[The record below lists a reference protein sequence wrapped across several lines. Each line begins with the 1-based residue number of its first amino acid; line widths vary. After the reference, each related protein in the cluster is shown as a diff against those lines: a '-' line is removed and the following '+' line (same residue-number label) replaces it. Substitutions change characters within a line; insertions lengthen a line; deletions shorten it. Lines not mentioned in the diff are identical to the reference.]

1 MHHIKSEGLYYTGQE
16 EVMKIVKMS
25 EVSKT
30 PAVNPLFTGPDVTRQ
45 VLVPDSKEFNL
56 NIVNFGK
63 GVRNKFHTHDSEQIL
78 IVTAGKGIVATEE
91 EERFVTPGDVILFSA
106 GEKHWHGATED
117 SEFSHLYVTR
127 VGTVLTQLED

>member
-1 MHHIKSEGLYYTGQE
+1 
-16 EVMKIVKMS
+16 MKIVKMS

-30 PAVNPLFTGPDVTRQ
+30 PAVNPLFTGRDVTRQ
-45 VLVPDSKEFNL
+45 VLVPDSKEFNV

-63 GVRNKFHTHDSEQIL
+63 GVRNKFHAHDSEQIL

-106 GEKHWHGATED
+106 GEKHWHGATKD

-127 VGTVLTQLED
+127 VGTALTQLED